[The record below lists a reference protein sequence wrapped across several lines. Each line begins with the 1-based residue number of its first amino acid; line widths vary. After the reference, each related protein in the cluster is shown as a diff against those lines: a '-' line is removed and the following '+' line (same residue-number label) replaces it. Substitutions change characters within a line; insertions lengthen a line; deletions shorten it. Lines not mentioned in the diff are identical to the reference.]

1 VRLSHINSKPTQAN
15 NMKLKGHKALVTG
28 GNKGIG
34 KAIALAIAKEGADV
48 FINFHSDEE
57 GAQQTVKEIKALGRQ
72 AFAGQADVGKEE
84 DVQKL
89 FRDAIE
95 QLGGLDILVNNA
107 GINGKSP
114 ITEMTLDEWRSVI
127 DTNLTS
133 QFLCAREAVNQF
145 LKQGLD
151 ESKSRAAGKIVCISS
166 VHDTIPDWVNYA
178 ASKGGVKMF
187 IRSLGLE
194 LAPKKIRVVG
204 ISPGAIQTD
213 INKEEWSKPG
223 GLEEMNE
230 LIPANRIGQPEEIG
244 HLAAW
249 LLSDEADYIT
259 ATTIYIDGGMTA
271 YPGFTKQKD

>member
-1 VRLSHINSKPTQAN
+1 
-15 NMKLKGHKALVTG
+15 MKLKGQKALVTG

-48 FINFHSDEE
+48 FINYHSDSE
-57 GAQQTVKEIKALGRQ
+57 GAQQTVAEIKALGRQ

-84 DVQKL
+84 DVQQL
-89 FRDAIE
+89 FKEAIK

-107 GINGKSP
+107 GINGQSP

-133 QFLCAREAVNQF
+133 QFLCARAAVNQF
-145 LKQGLD
+145 LKQGPGK
-151 ESKSRAAGKIVCISS
+151 SKAVGKIVCISS

>member
-1 VRLSHINSKPTQAN
+1 
-15 NMKLKGHKALVTG
+15 MKLKGQKALVTG

-48 FINFHSDEE
+48 FINYHTDEE
-57 GAQQTVKEIKALGRQ
+57 GAQKTAEEIKALGRQ
-72 AFAGQADVGKEE
+72 AFAGQADVGKEA
-84 DVQKL
+84 DVQNL
-89 FRDAIE
+89 FKDAIE
-95 QLGGLDILVNNA
+95 KLGGLDILVNNA
-107 GINGKSP
+107 GINGKSL
-114 ITEMTLDEWRSVI
+114 ITDMTLDEWRSVI

-145 LKQGLD
+145 LKQGLN
-151 ESKSRAAGKIVCISS
+151 ESKSKAVGKIVCISS

-213 INKEEWSKPG
+213 INKEEWGKPG
-223 GLEEMNE
+223 GMEEMNE

-244 HLAAW
+244 NLAAW

-271 YPGFTKQKD
+271 YPGFTKQKEE

>member
-1 VRLSHINSKPTQAN
+1 
-15 NMKLKGHKALVTG
+15 MKLKGQKGLVTG

-34 KAIALAIAKEGADV
+34 KAIALAMAKEGADV
-48 FINFHSDEE
+48 FINYHSDEE
-57 GAQQTVKEIKALGRQ
+57 GAQQTVAEIKKMGRQ

-84 DVQKL
+84 DVQQL
-89 FRDAIE
+89 FRDAINK
-95 QLGGLDILVNNA
+95 LGGLDILVNNA
-107 GINGKSP
+107 GINGKSS
-114 ITEMTLDEWRSVI
+114 ITEMTLEEWRNVI

-133 QFLCAREAVNQF
+133 QFLCGREAAKHF
-145 LKQGLD
+145 LKQEPN
-151 ESKSRAAGKIVCISS
+151 ESKSRARGKIVCISS

-194 LAPKKIRVVG
+194 LAPQKIRVVG

-223 GLEEMNE
+223 GLQEMNK

-271 YPGFTKQKD
+271 YPGFTKTEG

>member
-1 VRLSHINSKPTQAN
+1 
-15 NMKLKGHKALVTG
+15 MKLKGQKALVTG

-34 KAIALAIAKEGADV
+34 KAIALAMAKEGADV
-48 FINFHSDEE
+48 FINYHSDEE
-57 GAQQTVKEIKALGRQ
+57 GAQKTIEELKALGRQ
-72 AFAGQADVGKEE
+72 AFAGQGDVGKEE
-84 DVQKL
+84 DVQRL
-89 FRDAIE
+89 FAQAFE
-95 QLGGLDILVNNA
+95 NLGGLDILVNNA

-133 QFLCAREAVNQF
+133 QFLCSREAVKQF

-151 ESKSRAAGKIVCISS
+151 ESKSRAMGKILCISS

-213 INKEEWSKPG
+213 INKEEWGKPG

-230 LIPANRIGQPEEIG
+230 QIPNNRIGQPEEIG
-244 HLAAW
+244 YLAAW

-271 YPGFTKQKD
+271 YPAFAKQKEE

>member
-1 VRLSHINSKPTQAN
+1 
-15 NMKLKGHKALVTG
+15 MKLKGQKALVTG

-48 FINFHSDEE
+48 FINYHSDHK
-57 GAQQTVKEIKALGRQ
+57 GAEQTVEEIKAMGRQ
-72 AFAGQADVGKEE
+72 AFARQADVGKEE
-84 DVQKL
+84 DVQNL
-89 FRDAIE
+89 FKDAIQ
-95 QLGGLDILVNNA
+95 QLGTLDILVNNA

-133 QFLCAREAVNQF
+133 QFLCSREAAKEF
-145 LKQGLD
+145 LKNGVT
-151 ESKSRAAGKIVCISS
+151 EKSKAAGKILCISS
-166 VHDTIPDWVNYA
+166 VHDTIPDWINYA

-194 LAPKKIRVVG
+194 LAPKGIRVVG

-213 INKEEWSKPG
+213 INKSEWSKPG
-223 GLEEMNE
+223 GMEEMNS
-230 LIPANRIGQPEEIG
+230 LIPNNRIGQPEEIG
-244 HLAAW
+244 YLAAW

-271 YPGFTKQKD
+271 YPGFAKQKD

>member
-1 VRLSHINSKPTQAN
+1 MHDRLQHQYKSNS
-15 NMKLKGHKALVTG
+15 MKLKGQKALITG

-48 FINFHSDEE
+48 FINYHSDEE
-57 GAQQTVKEIKALGRQ
+57 GAQETVEEIKALGRQ

-84 DVQKL
+84 DVKAL
-89 FRDAIE
+89 FRDAIK
-95 QLGGLDILVNNA
+95 QLGTLDILVNNA
-107 GINGKSP
+107 GINGQSP
-114 ITEMTLDEWRSVI
+114 ITEMELDEWRKVI

-133 QFLCAREAVNQF
+133 QFLCGREAARIF
-145 LKQGLD
+145 LKNGVT
-151 ESKSRAAGKIVCISS
+151 ERSKAAGKILCISS

-223 GLEEMNE
+223 GMEEMNE

>member
-1 VRLSHINSKPTQAN
+1 
-15 NMKLKGHKALVTG
+15 MKLKGQKALVTG

-57 GAQQTVKEIKALGRQ
+57 GAAQTVQEIQALGRQ
-72 AFAGQADVGKEE
+72 AFAGQADVGKEDE
-84 DVQKL
+84 VQRL
-89 FRDAIE
+89 FGEAIQ

-114 ITEMTLDEWRSVI
+114 IMEMELEEWRNVI

-133 QFLCAREAVNQF
+133 QFLCSREAVRQF
-145 LKQGLD
+145 LKEEHK
-151 ESKSRAAGKIVCISS
+151 ESKSRARGKIVCISS

-194 LAPKKIRVVG
+194 LAPKGIRVVG

-213 INKEEWSKPG
+213 INKSEWSKPG
-223 GLEEMNE
+223 GMEEMNE
-230 LIPANRIGQPEEIG
+230 QIPNNRIGQPEEIG
-244 HLAAW
+244 FLAAW

-271 YPGFTKQKD
+271 YPGFAKQKD

>member
-1 VRLSHINSKPTQAN
+1 
-15 NMKLKGHKALVTG
+15 MKLKGQKALVTG

-34 KAIALAIAKEGADV
+34 KAIALAMAKKGADV
-48 FINFHSDEE
+48 FINYHSDEE
-57 GAQQTVKEIKALGRQ
+57 GAQQTVDEIKALGRQ

-84 DVQKL
+84 EVQSL
-89 FRDAIE
+89 FKDAIDN
-95 QLGGLDILVNNA
+95 LGGLDILVNNA

-133 QFLCAREAVNQF
+133 QFLCGREAVKQF
-145 LKQGLD
+145 LKQEWD
-151 ESKSRAAGKIVCISS
+151 EKKSRARGKIMCISS

-194 LAPKKIRVVG
+194 LAPKGIRVVG

-223 GLEEMNE
+223 SMEEMNK

-244 HLAAW
+244 NLAAW

-271 YPGFTKQKD
+271 YPGFSKTEG

>member
-1 VRLSHINSKPTQAN
+1 
-15 NMKLKGHKALVTG
+15 MKLTGQKALITG

-57 GAQQTVKEIKALGRQ
+57 GTQQTVKEIKALSRQ
-72 AFAGQADVGKEE
+72 AFAGQGDVGNE
-84 DVQKL
+84 DDVKRL
-89 FRDAIE
+89 FKDAIKN
-95 QLGGLDILVNNA
+95 LGGLDILVNNA
-107 GINGKSP
+107 GINGQSP

-133 QFLCAREAVNQF
+133 QFLCGREAVKQF
-145 LKQGLD
+145 LKQEHD
-151 ESKSRAAGKIVCISS
+151 ETKSRARGKIVCISS

-194 LAPKKIRVVG
+194 LAPQKIRVVG

-223 GLEEMNE
+223 GLQEMNK

-271 YPGFTKQKD
+271 YPGFTKTEG

>member
-1 VRLSHINSKPTQAN
+1 
-15 NMKLKGHKALVTG
+15 MKLKGQKALVTG

-48 FINFHSDEE
+48 FINYHSDEA
-57 GAQQTVKEIKALGRQ
+57 GAQQTVAEIKALGRQ
-72 AFAGQADVGKEE
+72 AFADQGDVGKEA
-84 DVQKL
+84 DVKKL
-89 FRDAIE
+89 FAE
-95 QLGGLDILVNNA
+95 ALKNLGSLDILVNNA

-114 ITEMTLDEWRSVI
+114 ITEMELEEWQNVI

-133 QFLCAREAVNQF
+133 QFLCSREAARHF
-145 LKQGLD
+145 LKNGVT
-151 ESKSRAAGKIVCISS
+151 KRSRAAGKILCISS

-194 LAPKKIRVVG
+194 LAPQKIRVVG

-230 LIPANRIGQPEEIG
+230 QIPNNRIGQPEEIG
-244 HLAAW
+244 YLAAW

-271 YPGFTKQKD
+271 YPGFAKQKA

>member
-1 VRLSHINSKPTQAN
+1 
-15 NMKLKGHKALVTG
+15 
-28 GNKGIG
+28 
-34 KAIALAIAKEGADV
+34 
-48 FINFHSDEE
+48 
-57 GAQQTVKEIKALGRQ
+57 
-72 AFAGQADVGKEE
+72 
-84 DVQKL
+84 
-89 FRDAIE
+89 
-95 QLGGLDILVNNA
+95 
-107 GINGKSP
+107 
-114 ITEMTLDEWRSVI
+114 MTLDEWRSVI

-133 QFLCAREAVNQF
+133 QFLCSREAVKEF
-145 LKQGLD
+145 LKNGIT
-151 ESKSRAAGKIVCISS
+151 ERSKTAGKILCISS

-194 LAPKKIRVVG
+194 LAPKGIRVVG

-230 LIPANRIGQPEEIG
+230 LIPNNRIGQPEEIG
-244 HLAAW
+244 YLAAW

-271 YPGFTKQKD
+271 YPGFAKQKD